1 MLPKS
6 CCALLQLYVT
16 GVALRFIG
24 TIRAC
29 KIEACARSRIVA
41 ELTRMQ
47 LLRKHTGG
55 ETRVAAPARALDELI
70 TRVVESDT
78 FRTAPM
84 MRTLLLYLWKH
95 QGEPISEYA
104 IAVDALGRSPDFDPK
119 TDSTVRVQVAR
130 LRAKLKEFSE
140 AAGDS
145 FPLRLTIPLGRHELH
160 WVYEPPQISPVSPL
174 AAVPRRYLW
183 TAGGLIA
190 GLLLLCLALLIQNRV
205 LRASFPAPPPPLPRF
220 WKSFLVAGKPTVIV
234 LPSPLYFFWPDHN
247 VFVRDLKI
255 SEFENWQTSPV
266 VRDMAQKWGPPT
278 LAQTYVGA
286 MEMTAGVRV
295 LQYLQQGG
303 QQVQLIESRKFP
315 ADSFAAQNTIFLG
328 MPRTAVYL
336 DRLVKKTNFYIAQV
350 EPDLVGNRNP
360 KPGEPAEYRE
370 VDYSSDRKIFPAI
383 VVLLP
388 TRPEHTRSL
397 LLMGRT
403 LTSMTTML
411 LSLDGLKLLD
421 EQWIKGGSPESWE
434 MVIEAEVY
442 RDTVLKV
449 WPVSFRAIPDTF
461 WK

>member
-1 MLPKS
+1 MHIL
-6 CCALLQLYVT
+6 
-16 GVALRFIG
+16 
-24 TIRAC
+24 
-29 KIEACARSRIVA
+29 SRIGA
-41 ELTRMQ
+41 RETGASGPTR
-47 LLRKHTGG
+47 
-55 ETRVAAPARALDELI
+55 ELDELI

-119 TDSTVRVQVAR
+119 ADSTVRVQVAR
-130 LRAKLKEFSE
+130 LRAKLKEFYE
-140 AAGDS
+140 TTGDS
-145 FPLRLTIPLGRHELH
+145 FPLRMAIPLGRHELQ
-160 WVYEPPQISPVSPL
+160 WTYQQPQISPVSPL

-183 TAGGLIA
+183 IASGVVTALV
-190 GLLLLCLALLIQNRV
+190 LLSLALMIQNRV
-205 LRASFPAPPPPLPRF
+205 LRANIPSPPAPLPRF
-220 WKSFLVAGKPTVIV
+220 WRSFLSPGKPTVIV

-247 VFVRDLKI
+247 VYIRDLKI
-255 SEFENWQTSPV
+255 SEFENWRASPL
-266 VRDMAQKWGPPT
+266 VRDMALKWGPPT
-278 LAQTYVGA
+278 LAQIYVGA
-286 MEMTAGVRV
+286 MEMTAGVKV
-295 LQYLQQGG
+295 LQYLEQGG
-303 QQVQLIESRKFP
+303 QPVQLIESRKFA
-315 ADSFAAQNTIFLG
+315 ADSFAAQNTIFFG

-370 VDYSSDRKIFPAI
+370 VDYSSDRKVFPAI
-383 VVLLP
+383 IVLLP

-421 EQWIKGGSPESWE
+421 EQWVKGGSPDSWE

>member
-1 MLPKS
+1 
-6 CCALLQLYVT
+6 
-16 GVALRFIG
+16 
-24 TIRAC
+24 
-29 KIEACARSRIVA
+29 
-41 ELTRMQ
+41 
-47 LLRKHTGG
+47 
-55 ETRVAAPARALDELI
+55 
-70 TRVVESDT
+70 
-78 FRTAPM
+78 
-84 MRTLLLYLWKH
+84 
-95 QGEPISEYA
+95 EYA

-190 GLLLLCLALLIQNRV
+190 GLLLLCLPLLIQNRV

-360 KPGEPAEYRE
+360 KPGKPAEYRE

-383 VVLLP
+383 IVLLP
-388 TRPEHTRSL
+388 TRPEHT
-397 LLMGRT
+397 
-403 LTSMTTML
+403 
-411 LSLDGLKLLD
+411 
-421 EQWIKGGSPESWE
+421 
-434 MVIEAEVY
+434 
-442 RDTVLKV
+442 
-449 WPVSFRAIPDTF
+449 
-461 WK
+461 

>member
-1 MLPKS
+1 
-6 CCALLQLYVT
+6 
-16 GVALRFIG
+16 
-24 TIRAC
+24 
-29 KIEACARSRIVA
+29 
-41 ELTRMQ
+41 MQ
-47 LLRKHTGG
+47 LLRRHAGG
-55 ETRVAAPARALDELI
+55 GTRVAAPARGLDELI

-104 IAVDALGRSPDFDPK
+104 IAIDALGRSPDFDPK

-130 LRAKLKEFSE
+130 LRAKLKEFAE
-140 AAGDS
+140 TAGDS
-145 FPLRLTIPLGRHELH
+145 FPLRLSIPLGRHELH
-160 WVYEPPQISPVSPL
+160 WIYEQPHTATVSPL

-183 TAGGLIA
+183 ITGGVVAALV
-190 GLLLLCLALLIQNRV
+190 LLSLALLLQNRAI
-205 LRASFPAPPPPLPRF
+205 RASVPAAPPPLPRF
-220 WKSFLVAGKPTVIV
+220 WKSFLVPGKPTVIV

-247 VFVRDLKI
+247 MYIRDLKT
-255 SEFENWQTSPV
+255 SEFENWQASPFI
-266 VRDMAQKWGPPT
+266 RDMAQKWGPPT
-278 LAQTYVGA
+278 LSQIYVGA
-286 MEMTAGVRV
+286 MEMTAGVKV
-295 LQYLQQGG
+295 LQYLQQAG
-303 QQVQLIESRKFP
+303 QQVQLIESRKFA
-315 ADSFAAQNTIFLG
+315 ADSFAAQNTIFFG

-370 VDYSSDRKIFPAI
+370 VDYSSDRKVFPAI
-383 VVLLP
+383 IVMLP

-421 EQWIKGGSPESWE
+421 EQWVKGGSPDSWE
-434 MVIEAEVY
+434 MVIEAEIY

-449 WPVSFRAIPDTF
+449 WPVSFRAIPETF

>member
-1 MLPKS
+1 MQIL
-6 CCALLQLYVT
+6 
-16 GVALRFIG
+16 
-24 TIRAC
+24 
-29 KIEACARSRIVA
+29 SRQA
-41 ELTRMQ
+41 GR
-47 LLRKHTGG
+47 
-55 ETRVAAPARALDELI
+55 ETRASGPPPELDELI

-104 IAVDALGRSPDFDPK
+104 IAIDALGRSPDFDPK

-140 AAGDS
+140 TAGDT
-145 FPLRLTIPLGRHELH
+145 FPLRLAIPLGRHELH
-160 WVYEPPQISPVSPL
+160 WTYEPPQSSPASPL

-183 TAGGLIA
+183 IAAGVVTSLVA
-190 GLLLLCLALLIQNRV
+190 LCLTLVIQNRG
-205 LRASFPAPPPPLPRF
+205 LRAGFPPAPPPLPRF

-247 VFVRDLKI
+247 VYLRDLKI
-255 SEFENWQTSPV
+255 SEFENWQASPSI
-266 VRDMAQKWGPPT
+266 RDMAQKWGPPT

-303 QQVQLIESRKFP
+303 QPVQLIESRKFA
-315 ADSFAAQNTIFLG
+315 ADSFAAQNTIFFG

-370 VDYSSDRKIFPAI
+370 VDYSSDRKVFPAI
-383 VVLLP
+383 IVLLP

-421 EQWIKGGSPESWE
+421 EQWVKGGSPDSWE

>member
-1 MLPKS
+1 
-6 CCALLQLYVT
+6 
-16 GVALRFIG
+16 
-24 TIRAC
+24 
-29 KIEACARSRIVA
+29 
-41 ELTRMQ
+41 MQ
-47 LLRKHTGG
+47 LLRKHRGG
-55 ETRVAAPARALDELI
+55 ETRVAAPARGLDELI

>member
-1 MLPKS
+1 
-6 CCALLQLYVT
+6 
-16 GVALRFIG
+16 
-24 TIRAC
+24 
-29 KIEACARSRIVA
+29 
-41 ELTRMQ
+41 MQ
-47 LLRKHTGG
+47 LLRRHTGG
-55 ETRVAAPARALDELI
+55 ETRVAARASGLDELI

-95 QGEPISEYA
+95 RGEPISEYA

-140 AAGDS
+140 AVGDS

>member
-1 MLPKS
+1 VRETHASAP
-6 CCALLQLYVT
+6 
-16 GVALRFIG
+16 
-24 TIRAC
+24 
-29 KIEACARSRIVA
+29 
-41 ELTRMQ
+41 TR
-47 LLRKHTGG
+47 
-55 ETRVAAPARALDELI
+55 EPDELI
-70 TRVVESDT
+70 IRVIESDT

-84 MRTLLLYLWKH
+84 MRTLLQYLWKR

-130 LRAKLKEFSE
+130 LRAKLKEFYE
-140 AAGDS
+140 TAGDS
-145 FPLRLTIPLGRHELH
+145 FPLRLAIPLGR
-160 WVYEPPQISPVSPL
+160 YEIQWRYEAPQIAPVSPL
-174 AAVPRRYLW
+174 AAVPKHYLW
-183 TAGGLIA
+183 IA
-190 GLLLLCLALLIQNRV
+190 ACGVAVIVLLALALFIQNRA
-205 LRASFPAPPPPLPRF
+205 LRAGVPAAPAPLPRF
-220 WKSFLVAGKPTVIV
+220 WKSFLVPGKPTVIV
-234 LPSPLYFFWPDHN
+234 LPSPLYFFWPDHSLY
-247 VFVRDLKI
+247 VRDLKI
-255 SEFENWQTSPV
+255 SEFENWQASPFI
-266 VRDMAQKWGPPT
+266 RDIAQKWGPPT
-278 LAQTYVGA
+278 LAQIYVGA
-286 MEMTAGVRV
+286 MEMTAGVKV
-295 LQYLQQGG
+295 LQYLQQAG
-303 QQVQLIESRKFP
+303 QPVQLIESRKFA
-315 ADSFAAQNTIFLG
+315 ADSFAAQNTIFFG

-350 EPDLVGNRNP
+350 EPDLVGNRSP

-370 VDYSSDRKIFPAI
+370 VDYSSDRKVFPAVI
-383 VVLLP
+383 VLLP

-421 EQWIKGGSPESWE
+421 EQWVKGGSPDAWE